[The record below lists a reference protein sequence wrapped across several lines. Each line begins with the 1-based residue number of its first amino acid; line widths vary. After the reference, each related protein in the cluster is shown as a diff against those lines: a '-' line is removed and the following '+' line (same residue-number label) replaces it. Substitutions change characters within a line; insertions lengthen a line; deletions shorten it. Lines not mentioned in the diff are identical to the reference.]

1 MSAATLIDNVIERL
15 GLKNDADLARELG
28 TYATVISKIRNGRI
42 PLSASVMVRISE
54 ATGWP
59 TRQIKAVI
67 AGEGA

>member
-1 MSAATLIDNVIERL
+1 MSAATLIDNVIDRP
-15 GLKNDADLARELG
+15 GLKNDAALARELW
-28 TYATVISKIRNGRI
+28 TYATVISKIRNNRI
-42 PLSASVMVRISE
+42 PVGPLMILRIHE

>member
-1 MSAATLIDNVIERL
+1 MSAANLIDNVIERL
-15 GLKNDADLARELG
+15 GLKNDAALARELG
-28 TYATVISKIRNGRI
+28 TYATVISKIRNGRL
-42 PLSASVMVRISE
+42 PVSAPVMVRISE